1 MQHYILGNEINQL
14 LERLRKQPSIENA
27 VLTRAQAKLKNES
40 AEEILHEG
48 RDEEISLLDEL
59 KDEGEIDLPEAK
71 GGETVTLV
79 NLSRGEFKEKQ
90 LSNPT
95 LSSFL
100 TKRGINPTKN
110 IVWKEKFYSGW

>member
-1 MQHYILGNEINQL
+1 MVIAVRAPPEIFQSR
-14 LERLRKQPSIENA
+14 RLW
-27 VLTRAQAKLKNES
+27 
-40 AEEILHEG
+40 
-48 RDEEISLLDEL
+48 ISLLDEL